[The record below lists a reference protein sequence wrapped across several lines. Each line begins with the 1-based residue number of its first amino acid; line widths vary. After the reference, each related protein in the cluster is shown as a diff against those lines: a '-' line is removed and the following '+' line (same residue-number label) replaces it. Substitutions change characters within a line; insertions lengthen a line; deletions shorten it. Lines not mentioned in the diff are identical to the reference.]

1 MACIR
6 RTEWQERWALAE
18 GWELLRTAPDAADS
32 PSAVE
37 ALGEPW
43 MPAEVPGTLASALRA
58 RGVDPTGAGDLDD
71 SDVWYRLRFRGP
83 AGAENVALRLDGL
96 ATVAEVWLNGTR
108 LLRSES
114 MWQRH
119 RLDVGPLIRAE
130 NVLHLRFLALGPLL
144 AARRPRPRWK
154 TRLVTQ
160 QQLRW
165 WRTTF
170 LGRIPGWTPPAPPV
184 GPFRPV
190 LLEHGRGPEVLGATL
205 RTTVSGTTGTL
216 EVSLRVR
223 APAHRVSSAELRIA
237 GRETALAGRSLAPGV
252 VELAGRI
259 ELPDIERWWPHT
271 HGRPVLFR
279 PEIHLPGVGQV
290 ELAPVGFRS
299 LEADTAGGGFGLR
312 VNGTRIFCRGA
323 SWTPLDVLS
332 LCSAPGAL
340 GVALEQARDAGMNM
354 LRIAG
359 PFAYEDDAFHD
370 ACDALGIL
378 VWQDFMFANLDY
390 PGDDP
395 AFLGAVTA
403 EADEVVARIGWRPST
418 AVFCGNS
425 EVEQQAAMLGLERDL
440 WRGPLFAEVLPGR
453 VRAGSDVP
461 YVPSSPSGGALP
473 FQPGEGVAH
482 YYGVGAYRRP
492 LEDARRAEV
501 KFASE
506 CLAFANVPDRRT
518 VRELLGDVRSLPADP
533 LWQARVP
540 RDNGAEWDF
549 EDVRDAYLQQLF
561 GVEPGQVRSSDP
573 ERYLALGRAVS
584 VEVMTATIGEWR
596 RHGATCNG
604 ALVWFLRD
612 LWAGAGWGVV
622 DAHGRPKSAYW
633 ALRRAFAPRA
643 LFLTDE
649 GTNGIAVHLVNDGP
663 ELVGGRLR
671 ITLFREGHLLL
682 QCVERAVRVEAR
694 GSLRV
699 WAEEVLGTFVD
710 VGYAFRFGPPSH
722 DLVVAHWLGEGDRP
736 LSAAAFHF
744 PLGRH
749 SSIDPELRLR
759 VETVDLGGQSA
770 LQLTA
775 NRFAQAVSLEIEGVE
790 ARDDFF
796 HLAPGVPHRVELVA
810 GSRRGTP
817 RGTAWPLNAPGPTP
831 FGGQA

>member
-6 RTEWQERWALAE
+6 RTGWQERTPLTT
-18 GWELLRTAPDAADS
+18 GWELLRTPPGAADS

-58 RGVDPTGAGDLDD
+58 RGLDPTAAGDLDG
-71 SDVWYRLRFRGP
+71 SDVWYRVRFRRP
-83 AGAENVALRLDGL
+83 EEAGTAALLLQGL
-96 ATVAEVWLNGTR
+96 ATVAEVWLNGKW

-114 MWQRH
+114 MWQQH
-119 RLDVGPLIRAE
+119 RVDVGPLLQPE

-154 TRLVTQ
+154 TRLVAQ

-170 LGRIPGWTPPAPPV
+170 LGRIPAWTPPAPPV

-190 LLEHGRGPEVLGATL
+190 VLEHGGGPDVLGAAL
-205 RTTVSGTTGTL
+205 RTSVSGSTGTL
-216 EVSLRVR
+216 EVVLRLR
-223 APAHRVSSAELRIA
+223 ATAARAFPGRLRLA
-237 GRETALAGRSLAPGV
+237 GRETALGSRSLPDGAIELTGRIDVPGV
-252 VELAGRI
+252 
-259 ELPDIERWWPHT
+259 ERWWPHT
-271 HGRPVLFR
+271 HGLPVLHP
-279 PEIHLPGVGQV
+279 PEIDLPGVGQV
-290 ELAPVGFRS
+290 ELSPVGFRS
-299 LEADTAGGGFGLR
+299 LEADTSGGGFGLR
-312 VNGTRIFCRGA
+312 VNGTRVFCRGA

-332 LCSAPGAL
+332 LAATPRAL
-340 GVALEQARDAGMNM
+340 RAALEQARDAGMNM
-354 LRIAG
+354 LRVAG

-378 VWQDFMFANLDY
+378 VWQDLMFANLDY

-395 AFLGAVTA
+395 AFLATVTA
-403 EADEVVARIGWRPST
+403 EADDVVARLGWRAST

-425 EVEQQAAMLGLERDL
+425 EVEQQAAMLGIEQDL
-440 WRGPLFAEVLPGR
+440 WQSPLFADLLPAR
-453 VRAGSDVP
+453 VRTGSDVP

-501 KFASE
+501 RFASE

-518 VRELLGDVRSLPADP
+518 VQSLLGDGRLAPTDP
-533 LWQARVP
+533 LWKARVP
-540 RDNGAEWDF
+540 RDRGVGWDF
-549 EDVRDAYLQQLF
+549 EDVRDVYLQQLF
-561 GVEPGQVRSSDP
+561 GMDPLALRASDP

-584 VEVMTATIGEWR
+584 AEVMAATIAEWR
-596 RHGATCNG
+596 RHGSTCNG

-649 GTNGIAVHLVNDGP
+649 GTNGVAAHLVNDGP
-663 ELVGGRLR
+663 EPVEGRLR
-671 ITLFREGHLLL
+671 VMLFREGHLLVRSAE
-682 QCVERAVRVEAR
+682 QAVRVDAR
-694 GSLRV
+694 GSTRV
-699 WAEEVLGTFVD
+699 WAEQVLGAFVD
-710 VGYAFRFGPPSH
+710 VGHAFRFGPPGH
-722 DLVVAHWLGEGDRP
+722 DLVVARWLGEGDRP
-736 LSAAAFHF
+736 LASPAFHF
-744 PLGRH
+744 PLGRP
-749 SSIDPELRLR
+749 SSIVPGLRLE
-759 VETVDLGGQSA
+759 VKALDLDGRPA
-770 LQLTA
+770 LELTSD
-775 NRFAQAVSLEIEGVE
+775 RFAQAVSLELEGAE
-790 ARDDFF
+790 PRDDFF
-796 HLAPGVPHRVELVA
+796 HLAPGVPHFVELVGEGA
-810 GSRRGTP
+810 GAP
-817 RGTAWPLNAPGPTP
+817 RGTAWPLNAPGPTRI
-831 FGGQA
+831 GGGA

>member
-1 MACIR
+1 MPCIR
-6 RTEWQERWALAE
+6 RTDWQERTALVE
-18 GWELLRTAPDAADS
+18 GWELLRTAPGAAET
-32 PSAVE
+32 PSATDALSE
-37 ALGEPW
+37 AW
-43 MPAEVPGTLASALRA
+43 MPAEVPGTLASTLRA
-58 RGVDPTGAGDLDD
+58 RGKDPTGEGDLDG
-71 SDVWYRLRFRGP
+71 SDVWYRLRFQGP
-83 AGAENVALRLDGL
+83 AGAESVALCLGGL
-96 ATVAEVWLNGTR
+96 ATVAEVWLNGTW

-119 RLDVGPLIRAE
+119 RLEVGPLIRAE

-144 AARRPRPRWK
+144 AAKRPRPRWK

-190 LLEHGRGPEVLGATL
+190 LLEHGRGPEVVGARL
-205 RTTVSGTTGTL
+205 RTRLSGTTGSL
-216 EVSLRVR
+216 EASLRVR
-223 APAHRVSSAELRIA
+223 APDARLSSAELRIA
-237 GRETALAGRSLAPGV
+237 GKEATLAARTLSAGI

-259 ELPDIERWWPHT
+259 DLPGIEPWWPHT
-271 HGRPVLFR
+271 HGRPALFR
-279 PEIHLPGVGQV
+279 PEIRLSGVGQV

-312 VNGTRIFCRGA
+312 VNGTRVFCRGA

-332 LCSAPGAL
+332 LGASAATL
-340 GVALEQARDAGMNM
+340 AAALEQARDAGMNM
-354 LRIAG
+354 LRVPG

-378 VWQDFMFANLDY
+378 VWQDFMFANVDY
-390 PGDDP
+390 PADDP
-395 AFLGAVTA
+395 AFLAAATA
-403 EADEVVARIGWRPST
+403 EADEVVARLGWRPST

-425 EVEQQAAMLGLERDL
+425 EVEQQASMLGLEREL
-440 WRGPLFAEVLPGR
+440 WRGPLFGEVLPAR

-461 YVPSSPSGGALP
+461 YVPGSPSGGALP

-518 VRELLGDVRSLPADP
+518 AQELLGELRSLPTNP
-533 LWQARVP
+533 LWKARVP

-549 EDVRDAYLQQLF
+549 EEVRDSYLQMLF
-561 GVEPGQVRSSDP
+561 GVEPAALRSSDP

-584 VEVMTATIGEWR
+584 AEVMTATIGEWR
-596 RHGATCNG
+596 RHASSCNG

-622 DAHGRPKSAYW
+622 DAHGRPKSTYW

-649 GTNGIAVHLVNDGP
+649 GTNGIAAHLVNDGP
-663 ELVGGRLR
+663 EAVDGRLQ
-671 ITLFREGHLLL
+671 ITLFREGHLPLHSA
-682 QCVERAVRVEAR
+682 EREIRVEAR
-694 GSLRV
+694 GSRRI
-699 WAEEVLGTFVD
+699 WAEEVLGAFVD
-710 VGYAFRFGPPSH
+710 VGYAFRFGPPAH
-722 DLVVAHWLGEGDRP
+722 DLVVARWLGAADRP
-736 LSAAAFHF
+736 LSATAFHS
-744 PLGRH
+744 PLGRP
-749 SSIDPELRLR
+749 SSIDPQLRLR
-759 VETVDLGGQSA
+759 IEVVDLGGVPA
-770 LQLTA
+770 LELTA
-775 NRFAQAVSLEIEGVE
+775 NRFAQTVSLELEG
-790 ARDDFF
+790 ADPRDDFF
-796 HLAPGVPHRVELVA
+796 HLAPGIPHRVELA
-810 GSRRGTP
+810 PSHRSP
-817 RGTAWPLNAPGPTP
+817 HGTAWPLNAPAPTS